1 MVFIIINVIG
11 MANLIIHLGLTKTAS
26 SLLQEKAFGGK
37 VYTLERS
44 QTCADEKD
52 RETAKELGNTF
63 RKNSPDIWKGVSIA
77 DIIDADGKQD
87 ILVSHESL
95 YEGFLYRQK
104 GERYSFVSEPYLLS
118 KRLEYINRY
127 SWEFGD
133 IKVFFFFRN
142 QSEWLASFYS
152 HVSFKIRH
160 ASQKDFESQV
170 NSILTDPYSNGFQVL
185 CYDLLIKSLRDVLG
199 PENVM
204 AIPYEL
210 ISESYVWKEIEAF
223 TGFNGIGQDIQ
234 WDDDRSNVKKKSGQ
248 NVWSQTKRGRSS
260 LIAKRLSNFI
270 PSTYRDSV
278 RNVYWRLKGNKE
290 IELTEDLKK
299 RIMSKYRMSNKR
311 LLDMCQFD
319 LENLGYLI
327 K

>member
-1 MVFIIINVIG
+1 

-44 QTCADEKD
+44 QTYADEKD

-152 HVSFKIRH
+152 HVSFKIPH

-185 CYDLLIKSLRDVLG
+185 CYDQLIKSIRNVLG

-210 ISESYVWKEIEAF
+210 ISERHVWKKIEAF
-223 TGFNGIGQDIQ
+223 TGFNGIAENVQ
-234 WDDDRSNVKKKSGQ
+234 WDNDRSNAKKKPGR
-248 NVWSQTKRGRSS
+248 NVWSQSKRGRSS
-260 LIAKRLSNFI
+260 LVAKCFSDFI
-270 PSTYRDSV
+270 PSTYKESV
-278 RNVYWRLKGNKE
+278 RNIYWTLKGDKQ
-290 IELTEDLKK
+290 IKLTEELQKQ
-299 RIMSKYRMSNKR
+299 IMAKYQMSNKR
-311 LLDMCQFD
+311 LSD
-319 LENLGYLI
+319 LCRFNIEDLGYLS